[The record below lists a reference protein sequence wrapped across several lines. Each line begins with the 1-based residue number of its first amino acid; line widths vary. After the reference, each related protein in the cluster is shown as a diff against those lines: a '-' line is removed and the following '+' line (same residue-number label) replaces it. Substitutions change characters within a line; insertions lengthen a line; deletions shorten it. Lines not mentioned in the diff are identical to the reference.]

1 MALVD
6 KSGFQVMAY
15 KLPGNDLR
23 NAQQTLDRVFH
34 SQTNLH
40 SLDDEEHSAA
50 NLSSSQ
56 LLVVMHGHISGPE
69 KADSNSRMTFAWA
82 ALSVNK
88 PGGNKA
94 HFMQWF
100 QLMSITQLSELQTQL
115 AHVFSNCSMRDS
127 PTPVTF
133 DWDWEV
139 YAAALKRRTDGGRPR
154 YEDSDVI
161 AHFEGAVLPRM
172 LHMIRRSD

>member
-6 KSGFQVMAY
+6 KSSFQVVAY

-23 NAQQTLDRVFH
+23 KVQQTLDLAFH
-34 SQTNLH
+34 SRTNLH

-56 LLVVMHGHISGPE
+56 LLVLMRSDISGPE
-69 KADSNSRMTFAWA
+69 KPDSNSKMTFAWA

-88 PGGNKA
+88 PGGKQA
-94 HFMQWF
+94 QFMQWF
-100 QLMSITQLSELQTQL
+100 QLMSKTQLSELQAQL
-115 AHVFSNCSMRDS
+115 AHVFSHGGMRDS
-127 PTPVTF
+127 ATPVTL

-139 YAAALKRRTDGGRPR
+139 YAAALKRRTDGGKPR

-172 LHMIRRSD
+172 LHMVRRGD